1 MIPIEGLLIILVS
14 AILRMVIINKE
25 LTVKQHAQ
33 LDFIEILWQRNVLFQ
48 QVAQLLLDSQTQ
60 QLETVL
66 QIVQHHIMHK
76 ILLKCVLLTV
86 DLLMN
91 INTMEVQEAA
101 KISVQTAS
109 FLMQILQEQ
118 LIGNAS
124 LNAPQDG
131 TWNFKIDKRTPQCV
145 DVCPSGWQDED
156 LS

>member
-1 MIPIEGLLIILVS
+1 M
-14 AILRMVIINKE
+14 
-25 LTVKQHAQ
+25 
-33 LDFIEILWQRNVLFQ
+33 LFQ
-48 QVAQLLLDSQTQ
+48 QVAQLLLDLQTQ

-109 FLMQILQEQ
+109 SLMQILQEQ

-131 TWNFKIDKRTPQCV
+131 T
-145 DVCPSGWQDED
+145 
-156 LS
+156 